1 VVTHHVDGDGRGSA
15 APVKKLDRICEA
27 SGALRRRRSP
37 LEGAEMAP
45 LALAKTVNI
54 IAEKHLVIL
63 FT

>member
-1 VVTHHVDGDGRGSA
+1 MVGDGWLRSSGT
-15 APVKKLDRICEA
+15 LEICEA